1 MKKFKF
7 TINGSSYE
15 VEILGIEES
24 IAKVEVNGTPYDVEI
39 HRDLKMTK
47 TPTLVRA
54 EGPQPKGKET
64 RIPKVPSK
72 TTNQAV
78 KSPLPGTI
86 ITVLVKEG
94 DKVTLGQKLLTMEA
108 MKMENNVLSE
118 KAGTIR
124 SVMVKPGDTV
134 LQNDV
139 LVEIE

>member
-7 TINGSSYE
+7 TIHGNAYE
-15 VEILGIEES
+15 VEILGFEEN

-54 EGPQPKGKET
+54 EAPQPKGKET
-64 RIPKVPSK
+64 RIPKVPSR
-72 TTNQAV
+72 TTNLAV

-86 ITVLVKEG
+86 ISILVSEG
-94 DKVTLGQKLLTMEA
+94 DKVIMGQKLLTMEA
-108 MKMENNVLSE
+108 MKMENNVLAE
-118 KAGTIR
+118 KAGCVR
-124 SVMVKPGDTV
+124 SVLVKPGDTV

-139 LVEIE
+139 LIEID